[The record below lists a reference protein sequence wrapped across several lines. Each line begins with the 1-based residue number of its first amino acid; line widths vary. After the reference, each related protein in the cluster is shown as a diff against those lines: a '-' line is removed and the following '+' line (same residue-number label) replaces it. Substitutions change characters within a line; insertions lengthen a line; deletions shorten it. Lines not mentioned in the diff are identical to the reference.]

1 MTFLVDAYTEEEAP
15 TASGGKQKRTV
26 LKLHPAIA
34 PVKVAILPLSR
45 NERLVPLARE
55 VYDTVRQSSA
65 VDGFVQYDDAQ
76 SIGRRYRRQDEIGTP
91 LCITVDFDSLDDN
104 AVTIRDRDTMEQARV
119 PIASLDAELGAR
131 PSRLSEMRILHF
143 ADLHIGV
150 ENYGRIDPDTG
161 LSSRLGDFLH
171 TYDELVDYAIDTS
184 VDLVLFCGDAYKS
197 RDPSQTHQR
206 EFARRIAR
214 LSRAGIPTFLLVGN
228 HDTPQVIAQAT
239 ALEIF
244 PTLNVANVHIGDRL
258 KTYVVE
264 TRSGPLQVVALPW
277 IKRSDFLASD
287 AARGLTHQQI
297 NEEIQRMIDSAIR
310 VQVEGL
316 DYAIPAVLAGHVTI
330 SQSTLASE
338 QTMMLGHDHVLLN
351 SSVALPQF
359 DYVALGHI
367 HRHQVLSQDPHV
379 VYAGSLQRV
388 DFGEEK
394 DEKGFLRHRAG
405 YDSATGF
412 TPHFIRIR
420 QQQRAKVPH
429 DRCYALFRRR
439 RPNFNCNRR
448 NRIRRLTRR
457 NRKTANLAASGT
469 RTDARRRQNPRRAEP
484 RTPCRIHLKGR
495 G

>member
-1 MTFLVDAYTEEEAP
+1 
-15 TASGGKQKRTV
+15 
-26 LKLHPAIA
+26 
-34 PVKVAILPLSR
+34 
-45 NERLVPLARE
+45 
-55 VYDTVRQSSA
+55 
-65 VDGFVQYDDAQ
+65 
-76 SIGRRYRRQDEIGTP
+76 
-91 LCITVDFDSLDDN
+91 
-104 AVTIRDRDTMEQARV
+104 
-119 PIASLDAELGAR
+119 
-131 PSRLSEMRILHF
+131 MRILHF

-171 TYDELVDYAIDTS
+171 TYDELVDYAIDTG

-214 LSRAGIPTFLLVGN
+214 LSSAGIPTFLLVGN
-228 HDTPQVIAQAT
+228 HDTPQVMAQAT

-310 VQVEGL
+310 VQVEEL

-394 DEKGFLRHRAG
+394 DEKGFCVIKLDTTQPQG
-405 YDSATGF
+405 S
-412 TPHFIRIR
+412 
-420 QQQRAKVPH
+420 
-429 DRCYALFRRR
+429 
-439 RPNFNCNRR
+439 
-448 NRIRRLTRR
+448 RL
-457 NRKTANLAASGT
+457 ASFEFVSS
-469 RTDARRRQNPRRAEP
+469 DARRFLTIDVNLTSSDEDPTATAISAIESEDLRNSIVRLRISLPAELEPMLVEGRIRDALSPAHHVASISRDVADRA
-484 RTPCRIHLKGR
+484 RTRLQDANTR
-495 G
+495 GLTPSDALRLYFDTRNVPEDRASILMRYAEGLIAECE

>member
-1 MTFLVDAYTEEEAP
+1 
-15 TASGGKQKRTV
+15 
-26 LKLHPAIA
+26 
-34 PVKVAILPLSR
+34 
-45 NERLVPLARE
+45 
-55 VYDTVRQSSA
+55 
-65 VDGFVQYDDAQ
+65 
-76 SIGRRYRRQDEIGTP
+76 
-91 LCITVDFDSLDDN
+91 
-104 AVTIRDRDTMEQARV
+104 
-119 PIASLDAELGAR
+119 
-131 PSRLSEMRILHF
+131 MRILHF

-150 ENYGRIDPDTG
+150 ENYGRLDPNTG
-161 LSSRLGDFLH
+161 LSTRLGDFLH

-214 LSRAGIPTFLLVGN
+214 LSHAGIPTFLLVGN

-258 KTYVVE
+258 STYVVE
-264 TRSGPLQVVALPW
+264 TRNGPLQIVALPW
-277 IKRSDFLASD
+277 IKRSDFLASV

-297 NEEIQRMIDSAIR
+297 NEEIQRMIDNAVR
-310 VQVEGL
+310 AQVEDL
-316 DYAIPAVLAGHVTI
+316 DSAIPAVLAGHVTI

-367 HRHQVLSQDPHV
+367 HRHQVLSQNPHV

-394 DEKGFLRHRAG
+394 DEKGFCVIELDPAQPQGSRLASFEFVSSDARKFLTIDIDLSSGDEDPTATVISAIEAEDLSGAIVRLRISLPAELEPMLVE
-405 YDSATGF
+405 S
-412 TPHFIRIR
+412 RIR
-420 QQQRAKVPH
+420 DALGAANHVASISKDVADRARTRLQDANTRGLTPKDALQLYFDTRGVPH
-429 DRCYALFRRR
+429 DRASVLLRYAEEL
-439 RPNFNCNRR
+439 
-448 NRIRRLTRR
+448 I
-457 NRKTANLAASGT
+457 
-469 RTDARRRQNPRRAEP
+469 AE
-484 RTPCRIHLKGR
+484 RE
-495 G
+495 